1 LLRLACQN
9 VPFPILLYFCNH
21 RSFSGTGQSFALQK
35 KSVIQKVIAVVLLL
49 VFTIS
54 VTPGH
59 LFHDVLTSHSDEQV
73 CRDQDKSVPHFHNPT
88 FHCSFD
94 ELVITAPFLGDVF
107 PPVIQQPPFVIS
119 HNTSV
124 PGYHFSTTFRHT
136 ESRGP
141 PLI

>member
-1 LLRLACQN
+1 MR
-9 VPFPILLYFCNH
+9 
-21 RSFSGTGQSFALQK
+21 K
-35 KSVIQKVIAVVLLL
+35 KSIIQKVIAVVLLL

-59 LFHDVLTSHSDEQV
+59 LFHDVLTSHTDEQV
-73 CRDQDKSVPHFHNPT
+73 CRDRDKSVPHFHNPT

-107 PPVIQQPPFVIS
+107 HPVIEPPLFVVA
-119 HNTSV
+119 HTEFV
-124 PGYHFSTTFRHT
+124 PVFYLPSTFQHT

-141 PLI
+141 PMI